1 MHYPRVAA
9 NAAALVGARMGEAN
23 RRLEQLACASVPSR
37 LAEALLELADRRGRV
52 TPRGVRVDL
61 RLTHGQLAEM
71 AGTTRETLTKVV
83 GWLRGEGIAAVARSE
98 IWIDDLATLEDVA
111 RGLRQM
117 PGRGAQNATA
127 A

>member
-1 MHYPRVAA
+1 
-9 NAAALVGARMGEAN
+9 MGEAN